1 MSTAIIDNVV
11 DTFGEEGKAFLAGRT
26 QALSDEKMAGVS
38 GGVGNAGEGT
48 CWYCGKPAEWNGS
61 VWFCR
66 ACHKGTSLDDAQTI
80 ALYKQVEE
88 QCGKGYITSRG
99 SYPVWWDLVVK

>member
-66 ACHKGTSLDDAQTI
+66 AKGTSLDDAQTI

-88 QCGKGYITSRG
+88 QCGKDYITSRG